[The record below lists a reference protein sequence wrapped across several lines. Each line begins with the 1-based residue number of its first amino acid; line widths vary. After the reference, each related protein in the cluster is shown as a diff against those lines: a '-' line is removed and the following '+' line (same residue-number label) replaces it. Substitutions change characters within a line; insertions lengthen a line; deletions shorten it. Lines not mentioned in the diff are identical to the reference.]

1 MFFWDYNFFSVTVN
15 SSAYKTNN
23 NSNNLNFFSIQQWLT
38 ISTSSSPKLST
49 DTSVNTD
56 MEILTITLGITET
69 RLNESQCEQKSFRSG
84 KASANHSPVQG

>member
-1 MFFWDYNFFSVTVN
+1 MFFWDYNFISVTVN

-69 RLNESQCEQKSFRSG
+69 RLNESQCEQNSFRSG

>member
-1 MFFWDYNFFSVTVN
+1 MFFWDYNFFAVTVN

-56 MEILTITLGITET
+56 MEILTITLGIAET

-84 KASANHSPVQG
+84 KASASYSPVQG

>member
-1 MFFWDYNFFSVTVN
+1 MFFWDYNFISVTVN

-56 MEILTITLGITET
+56 MEIVTITLGITET
-69 RLNESQCEQKSFRSG
+69 RLNESQCEQKSFRSD
-84 KASANHSPVQG
+84 KASANYSPVQG